1 MSLRKFALA
10 AAFLL
15 CGTAATGLAQRPPQM
30 KIHFTI
36 SSPFMLQKAN
46 IVLPAGKYL
55 LFQLNPNDRGLFALY
70 RGDMTQSPVAIL
82 RTARVYEFV
91 GALPQETKLSLE
103 IDEALPQQ
111 YWVLRG
117 WTIPGDDG
125 FEVITT
131 SLPRARK
138 SGP

>member
-1 MSLRKFALA
+1 MSIRKFVLTAIVLVCA
-10 AAFLL
+10 
-15 CGTAATGLAQRPPQM
+15 TAAPAFAQRPPQM

-36 SSPFMLQKAN
+36 SSPFVLKKAN

-70 RGDMTQSPVAIL
+70 RGDMTQSPVAIV

-91 GALPQETKLSLE
+91 GVLPQETKLSME
-103 IDEALPQQ
+103 IDESSPQQ
-111 YWVLRG
+111 YWVLKG
-117 WTIPGDDG
+117 WTIPGDDS

-131 SLPRARK
+131 SLDRPRK
-138 SGP
+138 NGP